1 MNEMLGNQYFMVR
14 RYCDALAE
22 FEEVYR
28 KDPSNKPIRRKL
40 IICYIKANRIDSAF
54 ELFTKLVE
62 EDLEF
67 IIKTDPIFD
76 DCPCP
81 EIIYELENS
90 IETNNQ
96 DEKNLALGM
105 LWLFC
110 DIKNSIKYFSELPSD
125 RIIDNI
131 LKKLQETKNHLKHER

>member
-22 FEEVYR
+22 FEEAYR
-28 KDPSNKPIRRKL
+28 KDPSNKPIRKKL
-40 IICYIKANRIDSAF
+40 IICFIKTNRIEKAF
-54 ELFTKLVE
+54 KLFTKLVE

-67 IIKTDPIFD
+67 ILNTDPILD

-81 EIIYELENS
+81 EIIYELEYS

-96 DEKNLALGM
+96 DKKNLALGM

-110 DIKNSIKYFSELPSD
+110 DMKNSIKYFLELPSD
-125 RIIDNI
+125 EIIGSLLN
-131 LKKLQETKNHLKHER
+131 KLNEKQNQFNWET